1 MKQKIKDCVE
11 VFDTFIKNLEIV
23 LNSSKTIN
31 GLMNV
36 GYAEDYETSMEQLI
50 GFLGEQKT
58 KFGKLHGV
66 FNDRFLKLFEYHS
79 KDSQKFINVRLLVL
93 NVYIFMETITI
104 LLVCAIILMFKVP
117 EQNQRHT
124 KKTAFIKK

>member
-1 MKQKIKDCVE
+1 
-11 VFDTFIKNLEIV
+11 
-23 LNSSKTIN
+23 
-31 GLMNV
+31 
-36 GYAEDYETSMEQLI
+36 MEQLI

-79 KDSQKFINVRLLVL
+79 KDSQKFINVRLLFF
-93 NVYIFMETITI
+93 IFFTFMETITI
-104 LLVCAIILMFKVP
+104 LLFYAIIVMFKVP

-124 KKTAFIKK
+124 KKTTFIKK